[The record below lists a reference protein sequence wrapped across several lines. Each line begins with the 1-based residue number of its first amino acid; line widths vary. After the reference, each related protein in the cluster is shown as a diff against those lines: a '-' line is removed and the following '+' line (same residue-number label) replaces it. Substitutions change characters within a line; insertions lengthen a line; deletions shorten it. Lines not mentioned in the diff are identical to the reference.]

1 MTPGTPR
8 RTPYLDEGMK
18 TMTARADAAAQAR
31 LEERRKAGE
40 FGANPEAYCRE
51 DRRVSLVA
59 FVADPR
65 DVEKLELDS
74 CRFVNEQAERQG
86 AWWGAL
92 FGSMGDWD
100 YRSQAAALTV
110 PRLVIQGEKDFIPM
124 AGSREWVAGNPN
136 ARLLVVDNVGHFPH
150 VEKPDIY
157 FPAVEKF
164 LSGGWPEGA
173 VAIP

>member
-1 MTPGTPR
+1 
-8 RTPYLDEGMK
+8 
-18 TMTARADAAAQAR
+18 
-31 LEERRKAGE
+31 
-40 FGANPEAYCRE
+40 
-51 DRRVSLVA
+51 
-59 FVADPR
+59 
-65 DVEKLELDS
+65 
-74 CRFVNEQAERQG
+74 
-86 AWWGAL
+86 
-92 FGSMGDWD
+92 MGDWD

-124 AGSREWVAGNPN
+124 AGSREWVAGNPH
-136 ARLLVVDNVGHFPH
+136 ARLLVIDNVGHFPH